1 MKVVGELKKLRK
13 RAVDKLGLSAEADC
27 PEEVRKAVEAI
38 KTKMAQSKI
47 GELHPPFLPKTITRF
62 RHEYLLPLKKQYH
75 PKLSSP
81 KPE

>member
-1 MKVVGELKKLRK
+1 
-13 RAVDKLGLSAEADC
+13 
-27 PEEVRKAVEAI
+27 
-38 KTKMAQSKI
+38 MAQSKI

-81 KPE
+81 RPE